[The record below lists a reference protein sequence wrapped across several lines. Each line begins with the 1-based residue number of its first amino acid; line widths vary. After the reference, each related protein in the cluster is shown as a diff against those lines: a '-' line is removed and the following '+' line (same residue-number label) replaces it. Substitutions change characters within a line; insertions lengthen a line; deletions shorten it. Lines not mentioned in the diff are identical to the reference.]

1 MARREA
7 RLDPRRQGAGL
18 TVGDT
23 YDSAA
28 DADADRAQQKALLA
42 ALGGWD
48 RALRR
53 DECGAWCIMGTRG
66 KVYTWGDGQTWVL
79 WVGCRSARHWTSTKQ
94 RLDFCQVT
102 QDCDEEGCLRLHAQ
116 PTAEQAITIRDVL
129 GIRKRAEVSPETLE
143 RLKAQLAPWSG
154 AKARAKADLEV

>member
-1 MARREA
+1 MVA
-7 RLDPRRQGAGL
+7 RLD
-18 TVGDT
+18 T
-23 YDSAA
+23 YDTVA
-28 DADADRAQQKALLA
+28 DADAGRAQQKNLLT

-53 DECGAWCIMGTRG
+53 DECGVWAIIG
-66 KVYTWGDGQTWVL
+66 KTGNILTWGDGQTWVL

-102 QDCDEEGCLRLHAQ
+102 QDGEDEGTLRLHAL
-116 PTAEQAITIRDVL
+116 PTPEQAIIIRDVL
-129 GIRKRAEVSPETLE
+129 GIQKRREVSPEDLA

-154 AKARAKADLEV
+154 AKAQQKPTVEA